1 MVNEYSPKP
10 KKECKFVTQ
19 YPPLMND
26 GITTK
31 NYKKLALQIAATGM
45 SFCVFDTL
53 NWNISNFSSIA
64 FGKHVPIEDE
74 LSHVFVQYPELQ
86 NSYDEIVVLHD
97 NSFNTFVPSALF
109 DESYP
114 GSYLQY
120 NTRVFEADFFAWDV
134 LPVYN
139 MTNVYVPLMNVNNF
153 LIERIGAFDYKNTN
167 TILVEKLLD
176 ASVNIDEKQVFAHLQ
191 DTHFEIVVVHNQKLL
206 LYNSFEYS
214 SPEDFLYYLLFTME
228 QLNLNPETAKIL
240 LLGNITE
247 ADPRFSLAYTY
258 IRNVSLY
265 EPHGPVLKW
274 NADKDAALQNF
285 ILFNS

>member
-1 MVNEYSPKP
+1 LVYEYSPKP
-10 KKECKFVTQ
+10 RKECKFVTHNNA
-19 YPPLMND
+19 LMND

-31 NYKKLALQIAATGM
+31 NYKKLSLQIAATGM
-45 SFCVFDTL
+45 SFCIFDTL
-53 NWNISNFSSIA
+53 NWEITNYNYILFTR
-64 FGKHVPIEDE
+64 HVSVESE
-74 LSHVFVQYPELQ
+74 LLRVFNEHPELKAG
-86 NSYDEIVVLHD
+86 YDEIMVLHD
-97 NSFNTFVPSALF
+97 NSFNTFVPNALF
-109 DESYP
+109 DENYP

-134 LPVYN
+134 LPVYT

-153 LIERIGAFDYKNTN
+153 LVEQFGTFDYKNTN

-176 ASVNIDEKQVFAHLQ
+176 ASVNIEEKQVFVHVQEA
-191 DTHFEIVVVHNQKLL
+191 HFEIVVVHNQKLL
-206 LYNSFEYS
+206 LYNSFEYA

-240 LLGNITE
+240 LLGTIKET
-247 ADPRFSLAYTY
+247 DPLYSLAYTY
-258 IRNVSLY
+258 VRNVSLY

-274 NADKDAALQNF
+274 NAEKEAALQNF

>member
-1 MVNEYSPKP
+1 
-10 KKECKFVTQ
+10 
-19 YPPLMND
+19 MND

-31 NYKKLALQIAATGM
+31 NYKKLSLQIAATGM
-45 SFCVFDTL
+45 LFCVFDTL
-53 NWNISNFSSIA
+53 NWEITNFNSIA

-74 LSHVFVQYPELQ
+74 LWRVFVQYPELK

-97 NSFNTFVPSALF
+97 NSFNTFVPNALF
-109 DESYP
+109 DENYP

-120 NTRVFEADFFAWDV
+120 NTRVFEADFFAWDA
-134 LPVYN
+134 LPVYT
-139 MTNVYVPLMNVNNF
+139 MTNVYIPLMNVNNF
-153 LIERIGAFDYKNTN
+153 LVERLGAFDYKNTN

-176 ASVNIDEKQVFAHLQ
+176 ASVNIDDKQVFAHLQ
-191 DTHFEIVVVHNQKLL
+191 ETHFEIVVVHNQKLL

-228 QLNLNPETAKIL
+228 QLSLNPETAKIL